1 MMLALPT
8 VSGCAT
14 VDLWGGYYLP
24 SAKDPKTPVANQAEM
39 SVDASWGVGIGTTV
53 FYDHDQKFRIGASAG
68 ANYIPIKAENAPD
81 KSFTDASVG
90 LSGHYAITGDET
102 KLLAALALG
111 YGGGTALGTEVKVI
125 SGWAGVAAGFYE
137 SDSYNALLLG
147 LGVRYINASQ
157 SDDTAGHRGVG
168 MWGPELRI
176 GVPLAYLF
184 GGSSGSS
191 GGSGGGGDDMNAW
204 AVDIG
209 DNENMIPAL
218 ALGLRKNGCG
228 IVKRASN
235 AVIGDCGTGR
245 GRIGYIQEGSK
256 ILIACPG
263 STTMSQCRQLNSD
276 VIEAAKR

>member
-1 MMLALPT
+1 MLALPT

-39 SVDASWGVGIGTTV
+39 SVDASWGIGIGTTV
-53 FYDHDQKFRIGASAG
+53 FYDHDQKLRIGASAS

-81 KSFTDASVG
+81 KSFTDGSIG
-90 LSGHYAITGDET
+90 LSGHYALTGEET

-125 SGWAGVAAGFYE
+125 SGWAGVAAGFYGG
-137 SDSYNALLLG
+137 SGSYNALLLG

-168 MWGPELRI
+168 MWGPEFRI
-176 GVPLAYLF
+176 GVPVAYLF
-184 GGSSGSS
+184 GGGG
-191 GGSGGGGDDMNAW
+191 GGSGGGGSDLNGW
-204 AVDIG
+204 TVDIG
-209 DNENMIPAL
+209 SDKNMIPAL
-218 ALGLRKNGCG
+218 AQGLRRKGCT
-228 IVKRASN
+228 VKEESN
-235 AVIGDCGTGR
+235 AVFGGCEAGA
-245 GRIGYIQEGSK
+245 IGYVQKGSQV
-256 ILIACPG
+256 LIACTDDL
-263 STTMSQCRQLNSD
+263 SESQCRQLNSD